1 MTGQASRLSLA
12 WQSKSYLLSRQ
23 ISMFYFYS
31 KIELTRL
38 YRLNV
43 VGFGLHRH
51 KNSRAYSNDH
61 LFHTL
66 RY

>member
-1 MTGQASRLSLA
+1 
-12 WQSKSYLLSRQ
+12 
-23 ISMFYFYS
+23 MFYFYS

-51 KNSRAYSNDH
+51 KNSRAYSNDSEGDSQE
-61 LFHTL
+61 
-66 RY
+66 RG